1 MKTTFT
7 KEEVVD
13 FLNKST
19 TATKMISSLK
29 GRVDHILKVKT
40 IKEENAKRRNSN
52 LSSDSPLVI
61 VANAKES
68 DFFDKDTVA
77 KALMDFKKVRNS
89 KSLWVIKNKKN
100 ELKFRKDFFSFV
112 SRKPLAVAS
121 WGFEVTVSDN
131 LIDEVIIDFDHPTNS
146 HLFVDFAFNKA
157 TFDDV
162 VNAVA
167 DDVLAVL
174 AAAEN

>member
-29 GRVDHILKVKT
+29 GRVDHIVNVQNIRT
-40 IKEENAKRRNSN
+40 NRRTTSFLNSN
-52 LSSDSPLVI
+52 DPISI
-61 VANAKES
+61 VAKAKEA
-68 DFFDKDTVA
+68 DIFDKDVVA
-77 KALMDFKKVRNS
+77 KALMDFKKVNHS
-89 KSLWVIKNKKN
+89 KSLWVIKNPN
-100 ELKFRKDFFSFV
+100 DELKFRKDFFSFV

-121 WGFEVTVSDN
+121 WGWDVTVSDN

-146 HLFVDFAFNKA
+146 HLFVDFAFDKA

-174 AAAEN
+174 AAAED

>member
-19 TATKMISSLK
+19 TVTKMISSLK
-29 GRVDHILKVKT
+29 GRVDHIVNVKT

-52 LSSDSPLVI
+52 LSPDSPLVI

-68 DFFDKDTVA
+68 DIFDKDIVA
-77 KALMDFKKVRNS
+77 KALMDFKKVNHS
-89 KSLWVIKNKKN
+89 KSLWVIKSPKD

-121 WGFEVTVSDN
+121 WGWDVTVSDN

-146 HLFVDFAFNKA
+146 HLFVDFAFSKA

>member
-29 GRVDHILKVKT
+29 GRVDHIVNVQNIRT
-40 IKEENAKRRNSN
+40 NRRTTSFLNSN
-52 LSSDSPLVI
+52 DPISI
-61 VANAKES
+61 VAKAKEA
-68 DFFDKDTVA
+68 DIFDKDVVA
-77 KALMDFKKVRNS
+77 KALMDFKKVNHS
-89 KSLWVIKNKKN
+89 KSLWVI
-100 ELKFRKDFFSFV
+100 SFV

-121 WGFEVTVSDN
+121 WGWDVTVSDN

-146 HLFVDFAFNKA
+146 HLFVDFAFDKA

-174 AAAEN
+174 AAAED

>member
-1 MKTTFT
+1 MKTFT
-7 KEEVVD
+7 KQEVVD
-13 FLNKST
+13 FLKKST

-29 GRVDHILKVKT
+29 GRVDHIVKLKEV
-40 IKEENAKRRNSN
+40 KEENAKRINST
-52 LSSDSPLVI
+52 LSPDSPLVI
-61 VANAKES
+61 VTNAKEA
-68 DFFDKDTVA
+68 DIFDKDTVA

-89 KSLWVIKNKKN
+89 KSLWVIKNKN

-121 WGFEVTVSDN
+121 WGWEVTVSDN
-131 LIDEVIIDFDHPTNS
+131 LIDEVTIDFDHPTNS
-146 HLFVDFAFNKA
+146 HLFVDFAFDKA

-167 DDVLAVL
+167 DDVLTVL
-174 AAAEN
+174 AAADN

>member
-1 MKTTFT
+1 MKFT

-13 FLNKST
+13 FLKKST

-29 GRVDHILKVKT
+29 GRADHIVKLKAVKA
-40 IKEENAKRRNSN
+40 ENAKRRNST

-61 VANAKES
+61 VANARET
-68 DFFDKDTVA
+68 DIFDKDVVA
-77 KALMDFKKVRNS
+77 KALMDFKKVNHS
-89 KSLWVIKNKKN
+89 KSLWVSKVRDNK
-100 ELKFRKDFFSFV
+100 LDFSKDFFSFV

-121 WGFEVTVSDN
+121 WGWEVSVSDN
-131 LIDEVIIDFDHPTNS
+131 LIGEVVIDFDHPTNS

-162 VNAVA
+162 VSAVA